1 MWLQTWA
8 IITGNNRLA
17 IYMGSFTGNNSV
29 AIGMGNIN
37 WK

>member
-1 MWLQTWA
+1 MHGTM
-8 IITGNNRLA
+8 ITGNNRLA

-29 AIGMGNIN
+29 GIGMGNIN